1 MESVVIA
8 AAIIITVLAHTPYQ
22 TPLRA
27 ILATSMVAFL
37 AVMGGQYNSLRES
50 DSTFCTNRKKGGY
63 FLGEV
68 LSGTADIVLPFLYSP
83 AQGMYP
89 IPTEK
94 EHLIDRFYHIF
105 GICCDMG
112 GDYGSCG
119 PADAET
125 MVVDLELAAGEL
137 ERHLAGRG
145 YLY

>member
-37 AVMGGQYNSLRES
+37 AVMG
-50 DSTFCTNRKKGGY
+50 GGY

-125 MVVDLELAAGEL
+125 MVVDLELASGEL
-137 ERHLAGRG
+137 ERHLARRG